1 MTDSSWDNDGGAAP
15 RKRFPTWAKIGL
27 GCGVAT
33 LLLFGTCVG
42 GSLYI
47 SHKIKQDPEGFKH
60 KIQDVVRKAVKDDW
74 AFLRR
79 TVDQLG
85 TDEGSKTFYA
95 AQPKLHDQYPTE
107 AQFQEAVKI
116 WRPKLEPI
124 PEEIPDLDSHDF
136 TYQKGMTG
144 KWLSYRCAN
153 GTKIRI
159 EWASSNSGGPLLTE
173 ITVR

>member
-1 MTDSSWDNDGGAAP
+1 MTDSSWDNGGAGAP
-15 RKRFPTWAKIGL
+15 KQGLPVWAKIGL
-27 GCGVAT
+27 GCGVAI
-33 LLLFGTCVG
+33 LLLLATCVG

-47 SHKIKQDPEGFKH
+47 RHKIKQDPEGFKH
-60 KIQDVVRKAVKDDW
+60 KIKDMVRDAVKADW

-85 TDEGSKTFYA
+85 TDEGAKSFYRT
-95 AQPKLHDQYPTE
+95 QPKLHEQYPTE
-107 AQFQEAVKI
+107 TQFLETVKA

-124 PEEIPDLDSHDF
+124 PEEVPDLDSHDL

-144 KWLSYRCAN
+144 KWLSYRCSN

-159 EWASSNSGGPLLTE
+159 EWNSTNSDGPLLNE
-173 ITVR
+173 FTVR